1 MKNWLTNYFTRKDTR
16 WGFWKEDMKIYLV
29 YTGVMLGVCY
39 GYQKYL
45 DWKDRKET
53 ESRIEKTVLNNED
66 LMNYINE
73 ED

>member
-1 MKNWLTNYFTRKDTR
+1 MIKWLKSYYTRKDTR
-16 WGFWKEDMKIYLV
+16 WGFWKEDMKWYLI

-53 ESRIEKTVLNNED
+53 EKHIKEAVENNYELNEY
-66 LMNYINE
+66 MKE